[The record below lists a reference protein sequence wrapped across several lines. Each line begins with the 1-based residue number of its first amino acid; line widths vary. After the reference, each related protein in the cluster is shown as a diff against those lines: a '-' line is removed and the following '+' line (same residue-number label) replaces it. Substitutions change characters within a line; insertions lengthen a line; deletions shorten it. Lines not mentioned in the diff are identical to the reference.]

1 MKLRQTAQPIVDSG
15 NVADNLTDFGLII
28 SFGRSW
34 RTYRRQRRQLG
45 ISAWQVPRPVRVDTH
60 RGHAR

>member
-34 RTYRRQRRQLG
+34 RTYSRQRC
-45 ISAWQVPRPVRVDTH
+45 
-60 RGHAR
+60 